1 MTEQLFINTIAAI
14 LTVAIFSF
22 LWRDNPFYKFAEH
35 LVVGVSAGYF
45 TAILFDGSLKP
56 KLLEPL
62 GRAFSGESTT
72 MLDGLVVVP
81 AVLGILL
88 FTRFVPRWQ
97 WVARI
102 PMAYILG
109 VGSGAAIPLV
119 LQTNVMQQIY
129 PTFAGFIPGTA
140 GGAGAMINQALVL
153 AGVICGLAYF
163 YFSARHE
170 GVLGGLSRAG
180 IWLLMVGFG
189 ASFGY
194 TVMSRISLL
203 YGRVDFLVNTWARP
217 LFGAF

>member
-1 MTEQLFINTIAAI
+1 VQ
-14 LTVAIFSF
+14 
-22 LWRDNPFYKFAEH
+22 P
-35 LVVGVSAGYF
+35 
-45 TAILFDGSLKP
+45 LKRV
-56 KLLEPL
+56 L
-62 GRAFSGESTT
+62 SGESTT
-72 MLDGLVVVP
+72 PLDALVIVP
-81 AVLGILL
+81 ALLGVLL
-88 FTRFVPRWQ
+88 FARFLPRREWI
-97 WVARI
+97 ARI

-119 LQTNVMQQIY
+119 LQTNVIQQLY
-129 PTFAGFIPGTA
+129 PTFSGFLPGSGA
-140 GGAGAMINQALVL
+140 SAGALVNQALVL

-203 YGRVDFLVNTWARP
+203 YGRVDFLVNTWAKP
-217 LFGAF
+217 MLGIF

>member
-1 MTEQLFINTIAAI
+1 MTEQLLIHTIAAI
-14 LTVAIFSF
+14 LTIAIFSF

-45 TAILFDGSLKP
+45 TAILLDGSLKP

-62 GRAFSGESTT
+62 GRALSGESTT
-72 MLDGLVVVP
+72 ILDGLVIVP
-81 AVLGILL
+81 ALLGILL

-119 LQTNVMQQIY
+119 LQTNVIQQIY
-129 PTFAGFIPGTA
+129 PTFAGFIPGTV
-140 GGAGAMINQALVL
+140 GAGAMINQALVL

-217 LFGAF
+217 LLGAF